1 MTPGARYWIIAFVV
15 CIAAYAVT
23 GSGLIALWVTFF
35 TCLFVR
41 GDA

>member
-1 MTPGARYWIIAFVV
+1 MTPGARYWVIAFVM

-23 GSGLIALWVTFF
+23 GSGFIALCVTFG
-35 TCLFVR
+35 TCLLVR